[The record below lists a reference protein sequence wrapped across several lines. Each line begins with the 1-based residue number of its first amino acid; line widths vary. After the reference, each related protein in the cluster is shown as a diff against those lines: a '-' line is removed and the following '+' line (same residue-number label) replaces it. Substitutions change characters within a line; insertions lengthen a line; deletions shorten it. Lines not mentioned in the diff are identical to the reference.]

1 MFRASHPM
9 TDLRGGARIAGPT
22 AHVNIRGFME
32 TARGGGKLYSR
43 LLTQGRPWGCV
54 KAGSTDTASTT
65 PTAALSNTRAP
76 RRLA

>member
-22 AHVNIRGFME
+22 EQVNIRRFME

-43 LLTQGRPWGCV
+43 LLTQGRPWGRV
-54 KAGSTDTASTT
+54 KDGHDAGVALRNGARDPT
-65 PTAALSNTRAP
+65 PPTHFL
-76 RRLA
+76 

>member
-9 TDLRGGARIAGPT
+9 TDLRGGARIAGST

-43 LLTQGRPWGCV
+43 LLTQGRPWGRV
-54 KAGSTDTASTT
+54 KAGSTDPASAT
-65 PTAALSNTRAP
+65 PTVARSHTKAP
-76 RRLA
+76 HLLA